1 MASILSPRLHPVIPS
16 SCHSQQMNHVEVC
29 FSPPLYPQFAREGTI
44 VVVVDIFRATSA
56 MVTAFQHGAKA
67 IIPVSTIKE
76 AREYKAKGY
85 LAGGERNGE
94 VVDGFAFGNSPFSY
108 MNEEI
113 RGREIALTTTNGTRA
128 INIAAKDA
136 DSIAIGAFL
145 NLSALARWIVPQ
157 GKDVVILCA
166 GWKDR
171 FNMEDSLFAGALT
184 GLLLASGK
192 FVCDCDSA
200 NASSLVYRSARRNP
214 LRFLANCSH
223 RKRLKH
229 LDLEKDV
236 EYCLRTDVT
245 DVVPVLMDGKLVVF

>member
-1 MASILSPRLHPVIPS
+1 MKAHPTVS
-16 SCHSQQMNHVEVC
+16 SSGLNQVEVC
-29 FSPPLYPQFAREGTI
+29 FSPTLFPHFAREGTI

-56 MVTAFQHGAKA
+56 MVTAFHHGAKA

-76 AREYKAKGY
+76 AKAFKAKGF

-108 MNEEI
+108 MSEEI

-128 INIAAKDA
+128 INIAAKQA
-136 DSIAIGAFL
+136 DSIVIGSFL
-145 NLSALARWIVPQ
+145 NLGALAEWIVPQ

-166 GWKDR
+166 GWRDR

-184 GLLLASGK
+184 NLLLISGK
-192 FVCDCDSA
+192 FYSDCDSA

-214 LRFLANCSH
+214 LRFLSNCSH
-223 RKRLKH
+223 RKRLAH
-229 LDLEKDV
+229 LHLEKDV
-236 EYCLRTDVT
+236 EYCLQTDIT
-245 DVVPVLMDGKLVVF
+245 TVVPVLNNGKLTL

>member
-1 MASILSPRLHPVIPS
+1 
-16 SCHSQQMNHVEVC
+16 
-29 FSPPLYPQFAREGTI
+29 
-44 VVVVDIFRATSA
+44 

-76 AREYKAKGY
+76 AREYKAKGF

-245 DVVPVLMDGKLVVF
+245 DVVPVLMDGKLVVG

>member
-1 MASILSPRLHPVIPS
+1 MKAHSKASS
-16 SCHSQQMNHVEVC
+16 SGLNQVEVC
-29 FSPPLYPQFAREGTI
+29 FSPTLFPHFAREGTI

-56 MVTAFQHGAKA
+56 MVTAFHHGAKA

-76 AREYKAKGY
+76 AKAFKAKGF

-108 MNEEI
+108 MSEEI

-128 INIAAKDA
+128 INIAAKQA
-136 DSIAIGAFL
+136 DSIVIGSFL
-145 NLSALARWIVPQ
+145 NLGALAEWIVPQ

-166 GWKDR
+166 GWRDR

-184 GLLLASGK
+184 NLLLISGK
-192 FVCDCDSA
+192 FYSDCDSA

-214 LRFLANCSH
+214 LRFLSSCSH
-223 RKRLKH
+223 RKRLAH
-229 LDLEKDV
+229 LHLEKDV
-236 EYCLRTDVT
+236 EYCLQTDIT
-245 DVVPVLMDGKLVVF
+245 TVVPVLNNGKLTL

>member
-1 MASILSPRLHPVIPS
+1 
-16 SCHSQQMNHVEVC
+16 MNHVEVC
-29 FSPPLYPQFAREGTI
+29 FSPPLYPQFARADTI

-56 MVTAFQHGAKA
+56 MVTAFQYGAKA

-76 AREYKAKGY
+76 AREYKAKGF

-94 VVDGFAFGNSPFSY
+94 VVEGFAFGNSPFSY
-108 MNEEI
+108 MNDGI

-136 DSIAIGAFL
+136 DIIAIGAFL
-145 NLSALARWIVPQ
+145 NLTALAQWLIPQ
-157 GKDVVILCA
+157 GKDVVVLCA

-192 FVCDCDSA
+192 FISDCDSA

-223 RKRLKH
+223 RKRLRH
-229 LDLEKDV
+229 LNLEKDV

-245 DVVPVLMDGKLVVF
+245 DVVPTLIEGKIIVVGN

>member
-1 MASILSPRLHPVIPS
+1 MKAHSKALSNGLN
-16 SCHSQQMNHVEVC
+16 QVEVC
-29 FSPPLYPQFAREGTI
+29 FSPSLFPHFAREGTI

-56 MVTAFQHGAKA
+56 MVTAFHHGAKA

-76 AREYKAKGY
+76 AKAFKAKGF

-108 MNEEI
+108 MSEEI

-128 INIAAKDA
+128 INIAAKQA
-136 DSIAIGAFL
+136 DSIVIGSFL
-145 NLSALARWIVPQ
+145 NLGALAEWIVPK

-166 GWKDR
+166 GWRDR

-184 GLLLASGK
+184 NLLLISGK
-192 FVCDCDSA
+192 FYSDCDSA

-214 LRFLANCSH
+214 LRFLSSCSH
-223 RKRLKH
+223 RKRLAH
-229 LDLEKDV
+229 LHLEKDV
-236 EYCLRTDVT
+236 EYCLQTDIT
-245 DVVPVLMDGKLVVF
+245 TVVPVLNNGKLTL

>member
-1 MASILSPRLHPVIPS
+1 
-16 SCHSQQMNHVEVC
+16 MNHVEVC

-76 AREYKAKGY
+76 AREYKAKGF

-184 GLLLASGK
+184 GQLLASGK

-245 DVVPVLMDGKLVVF
+245 DVVPVLMDGKLVVI

>member
-1 MASILSPRLHPVIPS
+1 MKAHSKASSNGLN
-16 SCHSQQMNHVEVC
+16 QVEVC
-29 FSPPLYPQFAREGTI
+29 FSPTLFPHFAREGAI

-56 MVTAFQHGAKA
+56 MVTAFHHGAKA

-76 AREYKAKGY
+76 AKAFKAKGF

-108 MNEEI
+108 MSEEI

-128 INIAAKDA
+128 INIAAKQA
-136 DSIAIGAFL
+136 DSIVIGSFL
-145 NLSALARWIVPQ
+145 NLGALAELIVPQ

-166 GWKDR
+166 GWRDR

-184 GLLLASGK
+184 NLLLISGK
-192 FVCDCDSA
+192 FYSDCDSA

-214 LRFLANCSH
+214 LRFLSSCSH
-223 RKRLKH
+223 RKRLAH
-229 LDLEKDV
+229 LHLEKDV
-236 EYCLRTDVT
+236 EYCLQTDIT
-245 DVVPVLMDGKLVVF
+245 TVVPVLNNGKLTL

>member
-1 MASILSPRLHPVIPS
+1 
-16 SCHSQQMNHVEVC
+16 MNQVEVC
-29 FSPPLYPQFAREGTI
+29 FSPSLFAHFAREGTI

-56 MVTAFQHGAKA
+56 MVTAFHHGAAA

-76 AREYKAKGY
+76 AREYKAKGF

-94 VVDGFAFGNSPFSY
+94 VVEGFAFGNSPFSY

-128 INIAAKDA
+128 INIAAKYA
-136 DSIAIGAFL
+136 DSIVIGSFL
-145 NLSALARWIVPQ
+145 NLGAVARWLIPQ

-171 FNMEDSLFAGALT
+171 FNMEDSLYAGALT
-184 GLLLASGK
+184 NQLLISGK
-192 FVCDCDSA
+192 FYSDCDSA

-214 LRFLANCSH
+214 LRFLSNCSH
-223 RKRLKH
+223 RKRLRH
-229 LDLEKDV
+229 LHLEKDV
-236 EYCLRTDVT
+236 EYCLQTDLT
-245 DVVPVLMDGKLVVF
+245 DVVPVLRDGRIVPAAS